1 MRRADVLVVGG
12 GIAGLSVSWHLA
24 RAGVRV
30 RLLEREPLLASHAS
44 GRNAAIF
51 RHVEQTPCHTALAL
65 RSLHLLSEL
74 GLEEPI
80 LRTGALYVAA
90 RPAVTEFVATA
101 QRAAVSCVS
110 LHDRELSLCSP
121 GLRAR
126 LSAAHVPGDG
136 VLDIHAVCQTLARR
150 ARSEGAVLEV
160 GAEVLRVQ
168 TRAERVTGVELADG
182 RVLASDVVLL
192 AAGAWAADLGRGCG
206 ASLPLVPHRR
216 HLALLEVSPGLSRG
230 PLVWRLDPGGEV
242 YFRPE
247 SGGMLVSPCDE
258 QPWAAGVPPT
268 ELDTGALG
276 LRLGAIAPSLAR
288 GAVRRAWACLR
299 TQTLDREPVI
309 GEDPRCPGLFWLGA
323 LGGRGMTCGL
333 AAGEVAADCV
343 LGRVHDFARLA
354 PSRCLRDGDAD
365 EAG

>member
-1 MRRADVLVVGG
+1 MRRLAAPRPAPSSPRPPGG
-12 GIAGLSVSWHLA
+12 FPWAVTGPAGLETRSRWRGLLP
-24 RAGVRV
+24 AGV
-30 RLLEREPLLASHAS
+30 
-44 GRNAAIF
+44 
-51 RHVEQTPCHTALAL
+51 
-65 RSLHLLSEL
+65 
-74 GLEEPI
+74 
-80 LRTGALYVAA
+80 
-90 RPAVTEFVATA
+90 
-101 QRAAVSCVS
+101 
-110 LHDRELSLCSP
+110 
-121 GLRAR
+121 
-126 LSAAHVPGDG
+126 
-136 VLDIHAVCQTLARR
+136 
-150 ARSEGAVLEV
+150 
-160 GAEVLRVQ
+160 
-168 TRAERVTGVELADG
+168 
-182 RVLASDVVLL
+182 
-192 AAGAWAADLGRGCG
+192 
-206 ASLPLVPHRR
+206 
-216 HLALLEVSPGLSRG
+216 
-230 PLVWRLDPGGEV
+230 
-242 YFRPE
+242 
-247 SGGMLVSPCDE
+247 GGMLVSPCDE